1 MWAEQSEYNLD
12 LYGYLVRETK
22 NKTMQASCSSFFNT
36 ENYFENMLLNAMYS
50 IHWATLWRLYSH
62 DRPLDRQHKLLEIS
76 PPYWWLV
83 SQRTSKIVTLMM
95 LIANSPQEE
104 HYFSEEEQSCW
115 KQQIWCFSSRSS
127 EKHQI
132 LLCKALTSI
141 FFFNCKEIITKNLA
155 LNINYLAQGGDILYE
170 EMCKFNWK
178 IDIFCM

>member
-1 MWAEQSEYNLD
+1 
-12 LYGYLVRETK
+12 
-22 NKTMQASCSSFFNT
+22 MQAPCSSFFNT
-36 ENYFENMLLNAMYS
+36 ENYFENMLLNAMCS

-83 SQRTSKIVTLMM
+83 SQRTAKIVTLMM

-104 HYFSEEEQSCW
+104 HYFSEEECTES
-115 KQQIWCFSSRSS
+115 KKYGVFHLEALRSIRFCFVR
-127 EKHQI
+127 H
-132 LLCKALTSI
+132 LPPF

-155 LNINYLAQGGDILYE
+155 LNMNYLAQGGDILYE
-170 EMCKFNWK
+170 EICKFNWK